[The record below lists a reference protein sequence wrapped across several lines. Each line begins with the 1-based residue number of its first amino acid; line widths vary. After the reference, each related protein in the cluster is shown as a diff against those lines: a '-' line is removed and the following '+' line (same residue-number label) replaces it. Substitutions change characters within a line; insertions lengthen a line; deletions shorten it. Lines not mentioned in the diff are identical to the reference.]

1 MPTPAE
7 MRKEMHKEAIRSR
20 DAARKE
26 TDPVRRRALIA
37 RGLEL
42 AQLAEQT
49 ERDAAKRAKSKKG

>member
-7 MRKEMHKEAIRSR
+7 IRKEARRLR
-20 DAARKE
+20 DAAEKEEDSKRK
-26 TDPVRRRALIA
+26 RALIA

-49 ERDAAKRAKSKKG
+49 ERDAAKRAKSKRG